1 MVKRK
6 KSNKKRK
13 TPSSP
18 LAKICL
24 GPDNNGRFFFSPS
37 RVSEEIS
44 NGSRSCVKACLDHM
58 GFMGNMKDISPVVL
72 RNNKIVQWSKV
83 LESVCPG
90 AVIQPFKT
98 LANLPCDTSVSDG
111 LIVAEVNK
119 RQGTADHAMVVWKKD
134 KTQLGNKKLELFNPG
149 TLSGRTIRTVDL
161 SNERT
166 TAGWDR
172 CCAAFLPG
180 TVFEKDVD
188 PVPVYV
194 ENDNPRTEHQL

>member
-13 TPSSP
+13 MPSSS

-37 RVSEEIS
+37 RVSKEIS

-58 GFMGNMKDISPVVL
+58 GFMGNMTDISPV
-72 RNNKIVQWSKV
+72 RNDKIVLWYKV
-83 LESVCPG
+83 LELVCPG
-90 AVIQPFKT
+90 AVIQPCKA
-98 LANLPCDTSVSDG
+98 LANLPYDTSDR
-111 LIVAEVNK
+111 LIVATVNK

-134 KTQLGNKKLELFNPG
+134 KTQLGNKKLQLFNPG
-149 TLSGRTIRTVDL
+149 TLNGRTISTVDL
-161 SNERT
+161 ANERT

-172 CCAAFLPG
+172 ICAAFLPG

-194 ENDNPRTEHQL
+194 LNVSSSDEE

>member
-1 MVKRK
+1 M
-6 KSNKKRK
+6 
-13 TPSSP
+13 PSSS

-24 GPDNNGRFFFSPS
+24 GPESDNNGRFFFSPS
-37 RVSEEIS
+37 RVSKEIS

-72 RNNKIVQWSKV
+72 RNDKIVLWSKV

-90 AVIQPFKT
+90 AVIQPCKA
-98 LANLPCDTSVSDG
+98 LANLPYDTSDR
-111 LIVAEVNK
+111 LIVATVNK

-149 TLSGRTIRTVDL
+149 TLNGTTIRTVDL
-161 SNERT
+161 ANERT

-172 CCAAFLPG
+172 SCAAFLPG

-194 ENDNPRTEHQL
+194 LNVSSSDEE

>member
-13 TPSSP
+13 MPSSS

-24 GPDNNGRFFFSPS
+24 GPDNNGRSFFSPS
-37 RVSEEIS
+37 TVSREIL

-72 RNNKIVQWSKV
+72 RNNKIVLWSKV
-83 LESVCPG
+83 LEYVCPPG
-90 AVIQPFKT
+90 AVIQPCKA
-98 LANLPCDTSVSDG
+98 LANLPYDTSDR
-111 LIVAEVNK
+111 LIVAAVNK

-134 KTQLGNKKLELFNPG
+134 KSQLGNKKLELFNPG
-149 TLSGRTIRTVDL
+149 TLNGTTIRTVDL
-161 SNERT
+161 ANERT

-172 CCAAFLPG
+172 SCAAFLPG

-194 ENDNPRTEHQL
+194 LNVSSSDEE